1 MPLKWYKVTVGVDSR
16 TAPDHKS

>member
-1 MPLKWYKVTVGVDSR
+1 MSSKWYKVTVGVDSR